1 MRFKTATL
9 GCKVNQY
16 ETEWLRSAFVLNGWE
31 DADDPGAGIPDS
43 DVDLVIVNTCSVTTG
58 SDAKSRKLISHFAQ
72 TCPGAEIVV
81 VGCYAAT
88 DPERVAALPG
98 VTQTVQDKRRLP
110 EFLRERGL
118 EKIPHGVS
126 RLFERRRA
134 YVKIQDGCR
143 VRCAYCIIPT
153 ARPYLASRGVE
164 EILEEA
170 RTLSENGYREIVLTG
185 IHLGHYGLDLYPPT
199 KRELEEAR
207 KEGFEPG
214 SRPMTLGR
222 YLARQSQVPLE
233 KRFGL
238 TELLERLIELKLP
251 QTRFRLGSLE
261 AVEVSDKMIEVVASA
276 PDSVC
281 PHFHLSM
288 QSGDDS
294 VLRAMRRRWLSG
306 PYIEKCEEIRA
317 RIPDAAITTDVI
329 VGFPGETDAQFERT
343 LEVVREVGFS
353 RVHAFR
359 FSARPGTA
367 AASMPDQIASEVK
380 KERAARL
387 AEVAREE
394 RIKFARRRLG
404 KTARVVVERVDSK
417 DGRASV
423 AKGTTDRYYEVDVPA
438 PPSSGILCGDVMTV
452 KLVGLE
458 GDVFQG
464 EIV

>member
-1 MRFKTATL
+1 MFR
-9 GCKVNQY
+9 
-16 ETEWLRSAFVLNGWE
+16 
-31 DADDPGAGIPDS
+31 DDQERREEPQ
-43 DVDLVIVNTCSVTTG
+43 
-58 SDAKSRKLISHFAQ
+58 LISHFAQ

-98 VTQTVQDKRRLP
+98 VTQTVQKIGAFRIPPRA
-110 EFLRERGL
+110 RTR
-118 EKIPHGVS
+118 KIPHGVS
-126 RLFERRRA
+126 RLLNGAALTLKFKTDVA
-134 YVKIQDGCR
+134 
-143 VRCAYCIIPT
+143 CAAPT
-153 ARPYLASRGVE
+153 ASSDGATIPCESRVE

-261 AVEVSDKMIEVVASA
+261 AVEVSDKMIGVVASA